1 MNKLKI
7 IIPVFI
13 IMIISVGIIIIN
25 SNEEKIEEVIVE
37 QEMEW
42 TYSGPFGMDKT
53 EYNLGEK
60 VFIDVVDIPIK
71 DKGTAVVLRPLNS
84 THFVKYLS
92 IDFDGSMK
100 NNFNRYF
107 EPRLNEWREIC
118 STNDL
123 VGEWKII
130 FIGVEYED
138 LNFRIIDQTSSWDD
152 RVFEPLVGIGKC

>member
-71 DKGTAVVLRPLNS
+71 DKGTAVVLRPYNA
-84 THFVKYLS
+84 TFHEKYLT
-92 IDFDGSMK
+92 IEFDGSMK

-130 FIGVEYED
+130 FLGVEYEEIK
-138 LNFRIIDQTSSWDD
+138 FRINNQTSSWDD